1 MRVLVGSAAV
11 LVLMVAGCGPHYTI
25 PDLETGQ
32 IDRVVS
38 SGRTPEECLENLKK
52 DASEH
57 RVKVRLMDVR
67 HESPGP
73 VAWLWM
79 PAYTCIGEVK
89 PRT

>member
-1 MRVLVGSAAV
+1 MRVLAVGAAV
-11 LVLMVAGCGPHYTI
+11 LLVMITGCGPHYTI

-38 SGRTPEECLENLKK
+38 SGRTPEECIENLKK

-57 RVKVRLMDVR
+57 KVKVRLMDVR

-73 VAWLWM
+73 VSWLWM
-79 PAYTCIGEVK
+79 PSYTCIGEVK
-89 PRT
+89 SRT